1 MTAPWRASRTRIL
14 VAAPSGGQFERYLI
28 NYLGAVVANKSQ
40 NDPAE
45 SSDQRSS
52 HLDSDREFDGVQPE
66 ITLMIIPF
74 DSQNRLQVATGY
86 GGRTRVRNVTGLHLQ
101 RFMVRGSPPACPKAV
116 VTARRG
122 ISQIHSTKASFPLD
136 RWWTQ

>member
-1 MTAPWRASRTRIL
+1 MTTPWRASDPDISCCTVR
-14 VAAPSGGQFERYLI
+14 GGQFERYWI

-52 HLDSDREFDGVQPE
+52 HLDSDREFEGVQPE
-66 ITLMIIPF
+66 IALMIIPF

-101 RFMVRGSPPACPKAV
+101 RFMVSGSPPACPKAV

-122 ISQIHSTKASFPLD
+122 ISQIHSTKAYFPLD
-136 RWWTQ
+136 R